1 MQGKKQRKQLNRYI
15 TETMFLQASTLGH
28 LNAEE
33 MVLYRRGDGA
43 LSKEYKHQETKQ
55 AAARHGGKN
64 LQLSDRQDFFP

>member
-15 TETMFLQASTLGH
+15 TEKMFLQASTLGR

-33 MVLYRRGDGA
+33 MVLYRRNT
-43 LSKEYKHQETKQ
+43 STKRPNRQ
-55 AAARHGGKN
+55 LLDVVGKN